1 MNLRFKTAVTAAIFV
16 LLVFLSGEKKVYS
29 QEFTNNSFITIVNP
43 VRISAYT
50 KNSSKSIESEYFQ
63 VNRRDL
69 PATWLLSFDVINDKK
84 VTQTIKKFDN
94 KQELGLLF
102 EVSPNFARASS
113 VIYNQTD
120 SWHRSN
126 SLFLNG
132 YSQED
137 RIKLI
142 NHLFNTFKKEFGYFP
157 KSVGAWWIDAF
168 SLGYMSKKYGVIS
181 NLNVADQAGTDG
193 YSVWGTYWS
202 SPYYPSKINAA
213 FPANTKEN
221 KLDVVTLRWAS
232 RDPLN
237 GYKSPDE
244 RESAR
249 FSTQDYFTIGLGHEY
264 FENLLRLYTSRE
276 FGQITIG
283 LEGDFPPEVYSG
295 NFSTHLSIAQR
306 LEADREVKFSTMSDF
321 SNAYRNKYKDL
332 SPRVLI
338 ESNDLLGSSKKVFW
352 FQNPNYRIGLIYDFN
367 SRQTETID
375 LRSYYKDFPE
385 PFYSAPNRQYDLFS
399 IAPAIIDLKTKSNLK
414 ITLDTGYL
422 ITSDKNSIT
431 FEKGEINFGRKEIEI
446 KNIPFKIDQ
455 RLLKAG
461 LLKVTGNKII
471 LSEEFVIPKEGLVFA
486 EIKPKIPYAV
496 KSRIYPMDIN
506 LIIVLGIFLSLI
518 LFTFAIKKNRKIAVT
533 IIVFAAAGSFIY
545 LILRINKPL
554 YVSQS
559 EIDAL
564 FVLKNLGSGK
574 VLLYDKDC
582 LRCRWNSKDKP
593 AAMEGRKDY
602 AGKLSKKDTV
612 YSLDFVL
619 AKNPEEAKKI
629 LKITNSRYIYLT
641 KYEDYIEQIAF
652 NPKDLKIR
660 KIFENANAAI
670 FEVY

>member
-16 LLVFLSGEKKVYS
+16 LLVFFSGEKKVYS

-84 VTQTIKKFDN
+84 VAQTIKKFDN

-102 EVSPNFARASS
+102 EVSPNLARASD

-120 SWHRSN
+120 SWHRSS

-132 YSQED
+132 YRQED

-142 NHLFNTFKKEFGYFP
+142 DHLFGAFKKEFGYFP

-168 SLGYMSKKYGVIS
+168 SLDYMSKKYGLIS

-237 GYKSPDE
+237 GYKSPDK
-244 RESAR
+244 RESTR

-306 LEADREVKFSTMSDF
+306 LEANKEVKFSTMSDF
-321 SNAYRNKYKDL
+321 ANAYRNKYKDL
-332 SPRVLI
+332 SPGVLI
-338 ESNDLLGSSKKVFW
+338 ESNDLLESSKKVFW

-367 SRQTETID
+367 SR
-375 LRSYYKDFPE
+375 L
-385 PFYSAPNRQYDLFS
+385 
-399 IAPAIIDLKTKSNLK
+399 IDLKTNSNLK

-422 ITSDKNSIT
+422 ITSDKDSIT

-471 LSEEFVIPKEGLVFA
+471 PSEEFVIPKEGLVFT

-533 IIVFAAAGSFIY
+533 IIVFAVAGSFIY
-545 LILRINKPL
+545 LILIINKPL

-564 FVLKNLGSGK
+564 FILKNLGSGK

-602 AGKLSKKDTV
+602 VREISKKPIV

-619 AKNPEEAKKI
+619 AKNPEQAKNI
-629 LKITNSRYIYLT
+629 LKKTKTKYIYLT
-641 KYEDYIEQIAF
+641 KYEDYIEAIAF